1 MDIAIVGAGLI
12 GTRRAED
19 AMALGHNILWV
30 ADSDRE
36 RAQQLAEITQA
47 RHTIFWH
54 EAIDDPATQVVFAS
68 STNKVNAEVAIAAL
82 SREKH
87 VLIEQPMGRNAEEAG
102 RILSAARER
111 GMGLHVGLNFRYY
124 PGIRDARE
132 LIDLGRIGRLVY
144 ARIHFGHGAHPGYEN
159 DWKLDPENCGGGVL
173 MELGAHCIDL
183 FRLFLG
189 ELWECNAMLRSD
201 FWKKG
206 IDDNVFLNFSSA
218 DGRVG
223 SAHVSL
229 TQWMNTFFLELGGTE
244 GMIRVA
250 GRSGFYGPQHI
261 SIIPRWSWMDTPD
274 GNLNIVEKVYPM
286 EDVSFRE
293 ELKEFFAKLAGNPAT
308 VDGYDGFRT
317 TEIIDRIYQTGDG
330 VVTIRPE
337 GKEVVHR

>member
-19 AMALGHNILWV
+19 AMALGHRILWV
-30 ADSDRE
+30 ADTDRD
-36 RAQQLAEITQA
+36 RAQQLADLTKA
-47 RHTIFWH
+47 RPTVFWH
-54 EAIDDPATQVVFAS
+54 EAVDDQATQVVFAC

-87 VLIEQPMGRNAEEAG
+87 VLIEQPMGRNAAEAS

-111 GMGLHVGLNFRYY
+111 GVALHAGLNYRYY
-124 PGIRDARE
+124 PGVRDARE
-132 LIDLGRIGRLVY
+132 LLDLGRIGRLVY
-144 ARIHFGHGAHPGYEN
+144 ARIHFGHGARPGYEN

-173 MELGAHCIDL
+173 MDLGAHCIDL
-183 FRLFLG
+183 FRFFLG

-223 SAHVSL
+223 SAHISL

-274 GNLNIVEKVYPM
+274 GNLTIVEKTYPM

-293 ELKEFFAKLAGNPAT
+293 ELKEFFAQLAGNPAT
-308 VDGYDGFRT
+308 IDGYDGFRT

-330 VVTIRPE
+330 VVAIRPE
-337 GKEVVHR
+337 GKEVIHH